1 MKILI
6 PFVPHLAN
14 ECLDIHK
21 IKDKNEWPI
30 VDKKLILEEKIKL
43 AVQING
49 KTRDVIEIKKDL
61 NENEVMKI
69 CKKSS
74 KAKNKILEKN
84 IKKIIFVK
92 NRIINFIS

>member
-1 MKILI
+1 MKILM
-6 PFVPHLAN
+6 PFIPHLAN
-14 ECLDIHK
+14 ECLEIYK

-30 VDKKLILEEKIKL
+30 IDKKLILEEKIKL

-61 NENEVMKI
+61 NQNEVMKI
-69 CKKSS
+69 CKSES
-74 KAKNKILEKN
+74 KARNKIIEKE

-92 NRIINFIS
+92 NRIINYIS